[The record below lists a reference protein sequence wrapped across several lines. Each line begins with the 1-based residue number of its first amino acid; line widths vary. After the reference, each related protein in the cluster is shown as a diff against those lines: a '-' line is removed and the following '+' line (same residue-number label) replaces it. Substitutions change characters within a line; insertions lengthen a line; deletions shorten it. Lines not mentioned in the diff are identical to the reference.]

1 MKKQGLLIGVFMAWG
16 IAAQAVV
23 QVENVEIS
31 QQEGTKRVEIQYD
44 VSSTLA
50 SVVDVSV
57 QLYDGENQITLS
69 SLSGD
74 VGQGIATGAGKTI
87 VWDAGAD
94 WNGQVCSCL
103 QLWIVADDGTDTN
116 PLPAVGSRRI
126 LAGSNSGTDPDFGNY
141 ALTLDGGLL
150 ADQTEVASNLWVEV
164 YDWALAN
171 GYDFDNAGNA
181 VSNNHPVVAINW
193 YDSVK
198 WCNAR
203 SEKEGFAPVYQV
215 GGSVYRT
222 GDSVPV
228 LLATDGYRLPT
239 VDEWQY
245 MARGCRAGSRFPW
258 GDTITHSNANYFSVA
273 SPYDV
278 SPTRGYHPDYSAN
291 WPGTSPG
298 GAFDAN
304 GLGLYDMAGNV
315 WEWCWDVAP
324 EGRYL
329 AGGSWQDSA
338 DSARCGA
345 TLGDAPGNSRFNAG
359 FRTVR
364 SAATSFPGVANLAV
378 DTRDYT
384 LSVSPDLGNP
394 QPAAGIHTYAWHSSV
409 DCSVDSAVSDGGTN
423 FTLLGWTGTG
433 SVPAAG
439 TTNLTGT
446 IVLDDPESSIVWNWE
461 ANLTNADSDGDTIPD
476 LWELAYSGS
485 ITGMLAV
492 ADTDGDHQSNIAEYI
507 AGTNP
512 TNAASLFQVT
522 SQVETNGLHFVV
534 GWTAVTGRVYSVL
547 WTPSLSQD
555 FQPLET
561 GIHFPQASCTDT
573 VHSAESAGYY
583 RVVVVLESYDADGD
597 GLPNDWESQ
606 YAVADAHAD
615 ADGDGFDNLMEFIAG
630 TNPTNDASFFT
641 MTTRLFETNGASCF
655 VVEWNAIPDRIYR
668 VNWRASLMDSYQILA
683 DGIEY
688 PQNSYTNMLNT
699 GTGFYQV
706 DVRLK

>member
-1 MKKQGLLIGVFMAWG
+1 MKKQGLLIGLFMAWG
-16 IAAQAVV
+16 IAVQAVV
-23 QVENVEIS
+23 QVENVGVA
-31 QQEGTKRVEIQYD
+31 QQEGTKLVAIHYD

-50 SVVDVSV
+50 SAVDVSV
-57 QLYDGENQITLS
+57 LLYDGENQIALS

-74 VGQGIATGAGKTI
+74 VGEGVATGAGKTI
-87 VWDAGAD
+87 LWDAGAD
-94 WNGQVCSCL
+94 WNGQVRSCL
-103 QLWIVADDGTDTN
+103 QVWVVADDGTDTN
-116 PLPAVGSRRI
+116 PLPAVGSKLV
-126 LAGSNSGTDPDFGNY
+126 LAGSNSGTDPDFGSY

-150 ADQTEVASNLWVEV
+150 VDQAEVASNLWVEV

-171 GYDFDNAGNA
+171 GYDFDNEGNA
-181 VSNNHPVVAINW
+181 ASNNHPVVAINW

-203 SEKEGFAPVYQV
+203 SEKEGFSPVYQV

-228 LLATDGYRLPT
+228 PLATDGYRLPT
-239 VDEWQY
+239 VGEWQY
-245 MARGCRAGSRFPW
+245 MARGCRTGSRFPW
-258 GDTITHSNANYFSVA
+258 GDFITHSNANYFSVA
-273 SPYDV
+273 SSYDV
-278 SPTRGYHPDYSAN
+278 SPTRGYHPGYS
-291 WPGTSPG
+291 GTSPG
-298 GAFDAN
+298 DAFAAN
-304 GLGLYDMAGNV
+304 GLGLHDMAANV
-315 WEWCWDVAP
+315 WEWCWDTAP

-364 SAATSFPGVANLAV
+364 SAAGSFPGVANLAV

-394 QPAAGIHTYAWHSSV
+394 QPTAGVHTYAWRSSV
-409 DCSVDSAVSDGGTN
+409 NCSVDSAVLEGGTN

-439 TTNLTGT
+439 TTNWTSV
-446 IVLDDPESSIVWNWE
+446 IVLDDLESSIAWNWE
-461 ANLTNADSDGDTIPD
+461 ANLLDGDTDGDTIPD
-476 LWELAYSGS
+476 AWELAYSGS
-485 ITGMLAV
+485 ITGMV
-492 ADTDGDHQSNIAEYI
+492 ASADLDGDRQSNIAEFI

-512 TNAASLFQVT
+512 TNAASLFQVS
-522 SQVETNGLHFVV
+522 SQIETNGMHFVV
-534 GWTAVTGRVYSVL
+534 EWTAVTGRVYSVL
-547 WTPSLSQD
+547 WTPALDQD

-561 GIHFPQASCTDT
+561 GIHYPQSSYTDT
-573 VHSAESAGYY
+573 VHSAESGGYY

-597 GLPNDWESQ
+597 GLPNDWEIQ
-606 YAVADAHAD
+606 YAVADAQAD
-615 ADGDGFDNLMEFIAG
+615 ADNDGFSNLLEFIAG

-641 MTTRLFETNGASCF
+641 STASLVETNGASYF
-655 VVEWNAIPDRIYR
+655 VVEWNAIPNRIYKVR
-668 VNWRASLMDSYQILA
+668 WRESLMEDYQLLA

-688 PQNSYTNMLNT
+688 PQNSYTNMLDT
-699 GTGFYQV
+699 GTGFYRV